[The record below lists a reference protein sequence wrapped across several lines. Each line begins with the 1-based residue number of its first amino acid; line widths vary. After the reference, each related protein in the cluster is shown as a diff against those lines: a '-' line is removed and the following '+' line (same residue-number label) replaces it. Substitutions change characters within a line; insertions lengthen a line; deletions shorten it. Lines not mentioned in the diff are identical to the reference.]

1 MRGFRTLFAVSA
13 VIAIVAVAVAPT
25 PVSAERPYKWKLT
38 CRGPATFTATADWF
52 WTVNGSMVA
61 GSEMTATCA
70 DGSTIAG
77 TGNRPADANDFT
89 ITLTVDD
96 TSDGMP
102 PVSSSVTQTFDA
114 AHHFGLRF
122 RASVLNSG
130 TAVFAVNSWPA

>member
-13 VIAIVAVAVAPT
+13 VIVIVAVAVAMPA
-25 PVSAERPYKWKLT
+25 SAQRPYKWKLT